1 MPRNSLG
8 IFNGLRYRDIVSV
21 SFFSR
26 SLKRPAQPVVEG
38 GTIRDRN
45 ARRHIDM
52 LDAITEIFSLEG
64 PGRLR
69 DLQVLVSFMP
79 SGPSRLKCEEEFCF
93 CGPNKRLPFGEERA
107 VDCGDAIR
115 QCPEVG
121 LGSLRKINISRS
133 GSARHSSLPCVFS
146 NWGED
151 REIPIA
157 ARDGVIQYARDG
169 NIWCLS

>member
-8 IFNGLRYRDIVSV
+8 ILSVLRYWDIVSV

-38 GTIRDRN
+38 GTNRDRN

-69 DLQVLVSFMP
+69 YLQV
-79 SGPSRLKCEEEFCF
+79 
-93 CGPNKRLPFGEERA
+93 
-107 VDCGDAIR
+107 
-115 QCPEVG
+115 
-121 LGSLRKINISRS
+121 
-133 GSARHSSLPCVFS
+133 
-146 NWGED
+146 
-151 REIPIA
+151 
-157 ARDGVIQYARDG
+157 
-169 NIWCLS
+169 